1 MEVIHMNLDELETKP
16 PTETKPKPK
25 SRAKPKVVEK
35 NSKFGYLQ
43 NKEGRVFIATPPLMK
58 QMTKGKFGLIRIT
71 KSVYDEAIENG
82 GLAEPLPDFEDD
94 DEG

>member
-1 MEVIHMNLDELETKP
+1 MTEKTATQNKP
-16 PTETKPKPK
+16 Q
-25 SRAKPKVVEK
+25 AKKAAAK
-35 NSKFGYLQ
+35 ATNFGYLQ

-58 QMTKGKFGLIRIT
+58 QQKKGKFGLIRIT

-82 GLAEPLPDFEDD
+82 GLAEPMPDFEDD